1 MDGALGWGSLG
12 HILALPLV
20 SEEVLYALLASL
32 GNGFECD
39 GMGSLLAWLVFL
51 SN

>member
-1 MDGALGWGSLG
+1 MDGALGSGSLG

-32 GNGFECD
+32 AMALNVVEWIQC
-39 GMGSLLAWLVFL
+39 
-51 SN
+51 